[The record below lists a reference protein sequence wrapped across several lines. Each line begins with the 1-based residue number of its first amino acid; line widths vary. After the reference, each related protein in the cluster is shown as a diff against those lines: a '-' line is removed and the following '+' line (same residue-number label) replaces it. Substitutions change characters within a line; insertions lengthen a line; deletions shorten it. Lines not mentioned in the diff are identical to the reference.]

1 MKLSIGILLAVFAI
15 WSGSAVASIFTG
27 IIYSLI
33 LNLPDNFITKSAG
46 PRLLQTGIVILGLS
60 ISLTKAFSVTGSY
73 LPSISLLVIITFFLG
88 IYIGKLIG
96 LDKKLTLLIAS
107 GAAIC
112 GGTAMVAIAPII
124 KARPK
129 DLLTAITLIF
139 LLNALAII
147 IFPIIGLYLGISQD
161 QFGAWAAM
169 AIHDTSS
176 VIGAAMVYG
185 EEAVETAATLK
196 LGRTLWLIPLILL
209 LSYRYQDKSSTN
221 FQLPYF
227 VLFFIIAIA
236 IGSFIDL
243 NSETLSFIKLIS
255 QSFLLL
261 GLFCIGSQ
269 IDKKV
274 LSNISVKPL
283 QLALILWIIVIPS
296 SYLLIQAII

>member
-221 FQLPYF
+221 FQLPFF

>member
-33 LNLPDNFITKSAG
+33 LNIPDNFITKSAG

-221 FQLPYF
+221 FQLPFF

-283 QLALILWIIVIPS
+283 QLVLILWIIVIPS

>member
-147 IFPIIGLYLGISQD
+147 IFPIIGLYLGLSQD

-221 FQLPYF
+221 FQLPFF

-283 QLALILWIIVIPS
+283 QLVLILWIIVIPS

>member
-129 DLLTAITLIF
+129 DLLTAITIIF

-209 LSYRYQDKSSTN
+209 LSYKYQDKSSTK
-221 FQLPYF
+221 FQLPFF
-227 VLFFIIAIA
+227 VIFFIIAIA

-243 NSETLSFIKLIS
+243 NSETLNFIKLIS

-283 QLALILWIIVIPS
+283 QLVLILWIIVIPS

>member
-46 PRLLQTGIVILGLS
+46 PRLLQIGIVILGLS

-129 DLLTAITLIF
+129 DLLTAITIIF

-147 IFPIIGLYLGISQD
+147 IFPIIGLYLGLSQD

-209 LSYRYQDKSSTN
+209 LSFKYQDKSSTK
-221 FQLPYF
+221 FQLPFF

-243 NSETLSFIKLIS
+243 NSETLNFIKLIS

-283 QLALILWIIVIPS
+283 QLVLILWIIVIPS

>member
-1 MKLSIGILLAVFAI
+1 MAVFAI

-147 IFPIIGLYLGISQD
+147 IFPIIGLYLGLSQD

-221 FQLPYF
+221 FQLPFF

-283 QLALILWIIVIPS
+283 QLVLILWIIVIPS

>member
-147 IFPIIGLYLGISQD
+147 IFPIIGLYLGLSQD

-209 LSYRYQDKSSTN
+209 LSYKYQDKSSTK
-221 FQLPYF
+221 FQLPFF
-227 VLFFIIAIA
+227 VIFFIIAIA

-283 QLALILWIIVIPS
+283 QLVLILWIIVIPS

>member
-1 MKLSIGILLAVFAI
+1 MKLSIGILLAAFAV
-15 WSGSAVASIFTG
+15 WSGSAIASIFTG

-60 ISLTKAFSVTGSY
+60 ISLTKVFSVTGSY
-73 LPSISLLVIITFFLG
+73 LPSISLLVIATFFLG

-129 DLLTAITLIF
+129 DLLIAITLIF

-147 IFPIIGLYLGISQD
+147 IFPIIGLYLGLSQD

-243 NSETLSFIKLIS
+243 NSETLNFIKLIS

>member
-46 PRLLQTGIVILGLS
+46 PRLLQTGIVILGFS
-60 ISLTKAFSVTGSY
+60 ISLTKAFSVTSSY
-73 LPSISLLVIITFFLG
+73 LPSISLLVIATFFLG

-147 IFPIIGLYLGISQD
+147 IFPIIGLYLGLSQD

-221 FQLPYF
+221 FQLPFF

-243 NSETLSFIKLIS
+243 NSETLNFIKLIS

-283 QLALILWIIVIPS
+283 QLALILWIIVIPT

>member
-147 IFPIIGLYLGISQD
+147 IFPIIGLYLGLSQD

-221 FQLPYF
+221 FQLPFF

-243 NSETLSFIKLIS
+243 NSETLNFIKLIS

-283 QLALILWIIVIPS
+283 QLVLILWIIVIPS

>member
-15 WSGSAVASIFTG
+15 WLGSAVASIFTG

-46 PRLLQTGIVILGLS
+46 PRLLQIGIVILGLS
-60 ISLTKAFSVTGSY
+60 ISLTKAFSVTVSY

-147 IFPIIGLYLGISQD
+147 IFPIIGLYLGLSQD

-221 FQLPYF
+221 FQLPFF

-243 NSETLSFIKLIS
+243 NSETLNFIKLIS

-283 QLALILWIIVIPS
+283 QLVLILWIIVIPS
-296 SYLLIQAII
+296 SYLLVQAII

>member
-1 MKLSIGILLAVFAI
+1 LAVFAI

-147 IFPIIGLYLGISQD
+147 IFPIIGLYLGLSQD

-209 LSYRYQDKSSTN
+209 LSYKYQDKSSTK
-221 FQLPYF
+221 FQLLFF

-243 NSETLSFIKLIS
+243 NSENLNFIKHIS

-283 QLALILWIIVIPS
+283 QLVLILWIIVIPS

>member
-1 MKLSIGILLAVFAI
+1 MKLSIGILLAAFAI

-147 IFPIIGLYLGISQD
+147 IFPIIGLYLGLSQD
-161 QFGAWAAM
+161 HFGAWAAM

-209 LSYRYQDKSSTN
+209 LSYKYQDKSSTK
-221 FQLPYF
+221 FQLPFF

-243 NSETLSFIKLIS
+243 NSETLNFIKLIS

-283 QLALILWIIVIPS
+283 QLVLILWIIVIPS

>member
-33 LNLPDNFITKSAG
+33 LNLPNNFITKSAG
-46 PRLLQTGIVILGLS
+46 PRLLQIGIVILGLS

-147 IFPIIGLYLGISQD
+147 IFPIIGLYLGLSQD

-209 LSYRYQDKSSTN
+209 LSYKYQDKSSTK
-221 FQLPYF
+221 FQLPFF

-243 NSETLSFIKLIS
+243 NSETLNFIKLIS
-255 QSFLLL
+255 QYFLLL

-283 QLALILWIIVIPS
+283 QLVLILWIIVIPS

>member
-1 MKLSIGILLAVFAI
+1 MKLSIGILLAAFAI

-33 LNLPDNFITKSAG
+33 LNLPNNFITKSAG
-46 PRLLQTGIVILGLS
+46 PRLLQIGIVILGLS

-147 IFPIIGLYLGISQD
+147 IFPIIGLYLGLSQD

-243 NSETLSFIKLIS
+243 NSETLNFIKLIS

-283 QLALILWIIVIPS
+283 QLVLILWIIVIPS

>member
-46 PRLLQTGIVILGLS
+46 PRLLQIGIVILGLS
-60 ISLTKAFSVTGSY
+60 ISLTKAFSVTVSY

-221 FQLPYF
+221 FQLPFF

-243 NSETLSFIKLIS
+243 NSETLNFIKLIS

-283 QLALILWIIVIPS
+283 QLVLILWIIVIPS
-296 SYLLIQAII
+296 SYLLVQAII

>member
-15 WSGSAVASIFTG
+15 WLGSAVASIFTG

-46 PRLLQTGIVILGLS
+46 PRLLQIGIVILGLS
-60 ISLTKAFSVTGSY
+60 ISLTKAFSVTVSY

-147 IFPIIGLYLGISQD
+147 IFPIIGLYLGLSQD

-209 LSYRYQDKSSTN
+209 LSYKYQDKSSTK
-221 FQLPYF
+221 FQLPFF
-227 VLFFIIAIA
+227 VIFFIIAIA

-243 NSETLSFIKLIS
+243 NSETLNFIKLIS

-283 QLALILWIIVIPS
+283 QLVLILWIIVIPS
-296 SYLLIQAII
+296 SYLLVQAII

>member
-46 PRLLQTGIVILGLS
+46 PRLLQIGIVILGLS

-139 LLNALAII
+139 LLNTLAII
-147 IFPIIGLYLGISQD
+147 IFPIIGLYLGLSQD

-209 LSYRYQDKSSTN
+209 LSYKYQDKSSTK
-221 FQLPYF
+221 FQLPFF

-243 NSETLSFIKLIS
+243 NSETLNFIKLIS

-283 QLALILWIIVIPS
+283 QLVLILWIIVIPS

>member
-33 LNLPDNFITKSAG
+33 LNLPNNFITKSAG
-46 PRLLQTGIVILGLS
+46 PRLLQIGIVILGLS

-129 DLLTAITLIF
+129 DLLTAITIIF

-147 IFPIIGLYLGISQD
+147 IFPIIGLYLGLSQD

-209 LSYRYQDKSSTN
+209 LSYKYQDKSSTK
-221 FQLPYF
+221 FQLPFF
-227 VLFFIIAIA
+227 VIFFIIAIA

-243 NSETLSFIKLIS
+243 NSETLNFIKLIS

-283 QLALILWIIVIPS
+283 QLVLILWIIVIPS
-296 SYLLIQAII
+296 SYLLVQAII

>member
-33 LNLPDNFITKSAG
+33 LNLPNNFITKSAG
-46 PRLLQTGIVILGLS
+46 PRLLQIGIVILGLS

-147 IFPIIGLYLGISQD
+147 IFPIIGLYLGLSQD

-221 FQLPYF
+221 FQLPFF

-243 NSETLSFIKLIS
+243 NSETLNFIKLIS

-283 QLALILWIIVIPS
+283 QLVLILWIIVIPS

>member
-1 MKLSIGILLAVFAI
+1 MAVFAI

-221 FQLPYF
+221 FQLPFF

-283 QLALILWIIVIPS
+283 QLVLILWIIVIPS

>member
-60 ISLTKAFSVTGSY
+60 ISLTKAFSVTVSY

-129 DLLTAITLIF
+129 DLLTAITIIF

-147 IFPIIGLYLGISQD
+147 IFPIIGLYLGLSQD

-209 LSYRYQDKSSTN
+209 LSYKYQDKSSTK
-221 FQLPYF
+221 FQLHFF
-227 VLFFIIAIA
+227 VIFFIIAIA

-243 NSETLSFIKLIS
+243 NSENLNFIKHIS

-283 QLALILWIIVIPS
+283 QLVLILWIIVIPS

>member
-1 MKLSIGILLAVFAI
+1 MKLFIGILLAVFAI

-33 LNLPDNFITKSAG
+33 LNLPDTFITKSAG

-129 DLLTAITLIF
+129 DLLTAITIIF

-147 IFPIIGLYLGISQD
+147 IFPIIGLYLGLSQD

-221 FQLPYF
+221 FQLPFF